1 LIDDEKFIKKGGI
14 YLNNK
19 EIKTKNNLLME
30 NREGPISKIIEIEF
44 DTKEQLKLGGA
55 DYGKFKIIDKSK
67 TMEVSHQHDL
77 YNQNI
82 RKLQEI
88 NEELKTERNK
98 SNQYLSDLKNIQNRQ
113 SKELNE
119 IYKKA
124 KKETLINLLKVIDE
138 LERAQK
144 NIHHIQNIN
153 DLRGIVQYNVKI
165 VSDLLKKEK
174 VEPMNAKGKP
184 FNPKYHQAEQ
194 IVKSH
199 IYEEKIILEE
209 MVKGYLFNGEIL
221 RAAVVK
227 VAVPENKN

>member
-1 LIDDEKFIKKGGI
+1 MIDDEKFIKKGGI

-98 SNQYLSDLKNIQNRQ
+98 SNQYLSDLKNI
-113 SKELNE
+113 
-119 IYKKA
+119 
-124 KKETLINLLKVIDE
+124 
-138 LERAQK
+138 
-144 NIHHIQNIN
+144 
-153 DLRGIVQYNVKI
+153 
-165 VSDLLKKEK
+165 
-174 VEPMNAKGKP
+174 
-184 FNPKYHQAEQ
+184 
-194 IVKSH
+194 
-199 IYEEKIILEE
+199 
-209 MVKGYLFNGEIL
+209 
-221 RAAVVK
+221 
-227 VAVPENKN
+227 